1 MAGAFFENIRTR
13 QTMNSGLK
21 TPEAPQ
27 KVTDDPAGS
36 PVNQLGAPLVPLAP
50 WRGFLDVGTGVVAV
64 RPPEVT

>member
-1 MAGAFFENIRTR
+1 
-13 QTMNSGLK
+13 MNSGLK